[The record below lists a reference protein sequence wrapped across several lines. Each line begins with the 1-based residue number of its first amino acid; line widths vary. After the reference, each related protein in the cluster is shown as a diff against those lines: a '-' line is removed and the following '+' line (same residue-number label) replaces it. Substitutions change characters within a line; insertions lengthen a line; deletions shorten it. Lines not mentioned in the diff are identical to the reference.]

1 MKWELMRPDA
11 TKETLLSIP
20 RYDFNWQIEYK
31 LKDPVPAP
39 KGSRLIVTAH
49 FDNSANNP
57 ANPDPAKTVRWGEPT
72 SEEMAASWVLY
83 DLPEEGP
90 PLFRRLSHTPPTLE
104 TRGKDE
110 GAVK

>member
-1 MKWELMRPDA
+1 MRPDA

-31 LKDPVPAP
+31 LKDPVAVP

-49 FDNSANNP
+49 FDNSVNNP
-57 ANPDPAKTVRWGEPT
+57 FNPDATKAIRWGEPT
-72 SEEMAASWVLY
+72 SEEMAASWILY

-90 PLFRRLSHTPPTLE
+90 PPFRPLTATVTASLPH
-104 TRGKDE
+104 
-110 GAVK
+110 